1 MTDPVYDIFTSIDV
15 TLAKKFTGKYYG
27 LCEMVNTQGERYP
40 VTSRSSKR
48 EKVNPADTWQLQV
61 YHRIINGVRVP
72 EEEFGRNQVWSYLVR
87 MVIITNPNLGETIP
101 IRIINA
107 LPRQVIVVDSSAV
120 ITDAM
125 NIVTNHEEIAS
136 TEFSTI
142 PEDKHR
148 LTKNL
153 FIVEYSL
160 RLQLCAP
167 RVIAPF
173 PSNGIELEDSFFLV
187 ELEDSSDIIIRE

>member
-27 LCEMVNTQGERYP
+27 LCELVNANAERYP
-40 VTSRSSKR
+40 VTSRSAKR
-48 EKVNPADTWQLQV
+48 ERVNPADTWQLQI
-61 YHRIINGVRVP
+61 YHRLLNGIRLP
-72 EEEFGRNQVWSYLVR
+72 EEEFGRNEVYSYQAR
-87 MVIITNPNLGETIP
+87 MVIIANPNLGETLP
-101 IRIINA
+101 MRIVKE
-107 LPRQVIVVDSSAV
+107 LPRQVIVIDGSAV

-125 NIVTNHEEIAS
+125 NIVINHEEIAS
-136 TEFSTI
+136 TEFNSI

-160 RLQLCAP
+160 RMQLCP
-167 RVIAPF
+167 PITPVPGVT
-173 PSNGIELEDSFFLV
+173 NGIELENSFSLV
-187 ELEDSSDIIIRE
+187 ELEDNTDIIIRE